1 MRQPATVALRSV
13 PRAALALPPAW
24 RRRVGVVLA
33 ALIVVG
39 SLYWL
44 WFRDSSFARVHDV
57 QISGLSGPQ
66 ARVIRSALEDAGLSQ
81 TTLHVSNAD
90 LRAAV
95 AAYPVVRSITAQ
107 GVFPHEL
114 RVEVQLNLPV
124 AVLQTPSGRKPVAA
138 DGLLLPDVPVS
149 SRLPVL
155 RTKATL
161 SAERVTSGAA
171 FDLVRVV
178 GLAPEP
184 LRARVASVGVAPGT
198 GIVAKLTAGPDL
210 IFGDASRLPA
220 KWMAAARVLSA
231 AGARGATYIDL
242 RLPERPAAGGLAT
255 TTVIPL
261 APAGA
266 TVTPQAPAVTSQ
278 APAAAAG
285 GQTPTTATTQ
295 PAATPGQTPPATT
308 PSTSPATTPTT
319 AAPATQGGATQAPQ
333 NPQAQVQSSPQP

>member
-13 PRAALALPPAW
+13 PRAALAIPPAW
-24 RRRVGVVLA
+24 RRRLVVVLA
-33 ALIVVG
+33 ALMFLG

-57 QISGLSGPQ
+57 QVSGVSGPQ
-66 ARVIRSALEDAGLSQ
+66 ARAIRSALEDAGLSQ
-81 TTLHVSNAD
+81 TTLHVSDAD

-95 AAYPVVRSITAQ
+95 ADYPVVRSITAQ
-107 GVFPHEL
+107 GIFPHKL

-138 DGLLLPDVPVS
+138 DGLLLPDVPIS
-149 SRLPVL
+149 SGLPVL
-155 RTKATL
+155 RTGATL
-161 SAERVTSGAA
+161 PAERVTSGRA

-184 LRARVASVGVAPGT
+184 LRTRIASVGFEPGT
-198 GIVAKLTAGPDL
+198 GIVAKMTAGPDL
-210 IFGDASRLPA
+210 IFGDANRLPA

-242 RLPERPAAGGLAT
+242 RLPERPAAGGLPT

-266 TVTPQAPAVTSQ
+266 VTST
-278 APAAAAG
+278 PA
-285 GQTPTTATTQ
+285 PTTTAPSTTA
-295 PAATPGQTPPATT
+295 PTTTAPATT
-308 PSTSPATTPTT
+308 APTTIAPSTTQTQTTT
-319 AAPATQGGATQAPQ
+319 APPTQPQASAPPATQGGAAQAPQ

>member
-1 MRQPATVALRSV
+1 MRQQATVALRSV
-13 PRAALALPPAW
+13 PRAALAVPPAW
-24 RRRVGVVLA
+24 RRRVVAVLA

-44 WFRDSSFARVHDV
+44 WFRDSSFARVNDV

-66 ARVIRSALEDAGLSQ
+66 ARAIRSALEDAGLSQ
-81 TTLHVSNAD
+81 TTLHVSDAD

-95 AAYPVVRSITAQ
+95 ADYPVVRSITAQ
-107 GVFPHEL
+107 GVFPHKL

-124 AVLQTPSGRKPVAA
+124 AVLQTPSGRKPVTA
-138 DGLLLPDVPVS
+138 DGLLLPDVPVAS
-149 SRLPVL
+149 GLPVL
-155 RTKATL
+155 RTNATL
-161 SAERVTSGAA
+161 PAERVTAGAA

-184 LRARVASVGVAPGT
+184 LRARVANVGFKAGT

-220 KWMAAARVLSA
+220 KWIAAARVLSA

-266 TVTPQAPAVTSQ
+266 
-278 APAAAAG
+278 PAAAPA
-285 GQTPTTATTQ
+285 PTTTGTTTSATTTTA
-295 PAATPGQTPPATT
+295 PSTTTTAPSTTLTQTTTAPATQ
-308 PSTSPATTPTT
+308 PQTSAP
-319 AAPATQGGATQAPQ
+319 PATQGGATQAPQ